1 MRPAPPSGLLL
12 LRVLLA
18 ALPIAAFTVAI
29 PFVNRIE
36 PRLFGAP
43 FLLVWVLAWI
53 VLTPACLWTIARLE
67 RRS

>member
-1 MRPAPPSGLLL
+1 
-12 LRVLLA
+12 VLLA

-29 PFVNRIE
+29 PFVNHIE

-43 FLLVWVLAWI
+43 FLLVWILAWI
-53 VLTPACLWTIARLE
+53 LLTPACLWTIARLE